1 MIYKLGSVKDLDE
14 VAGVS
19 VEILSEC
26 RSYLEILDAEYG
38 ADRDID
44 RDDGGYVILTDSKAS
59 DDEVREVF
67 DYTQYLCEFEKKQ
80 ETFTTRLY
88 LVSQDY
94 GVVII
99 TVKEKKD
106 DNR

>member
-1 MIYKLGSVKDLDE
+1 MVYKLENVKDLDMVVGISPE
-14 VAGVS
+14 V
-19 VEILSEC
+19 LNEC
-26 RSYLEILDAEYG
+26 KSYLEILDAEYG
-38 ADRDID
+38 ADRDIG
-44 RDDGGYVILTDSKAS
+44 RDDGGYVILADSKVS
-59 DDEVREVF
+59 DDEIKEVF

-80 ETFTTRLY
+80 ETFITRLY

-106 DNR
+106 DN

>member
-1 MIYKLGSVKDLDE
+1 MIYKLRTVKGLDGITGISRE
-14 VAGVS
+14 V
-19 VEILSEC
+19 LTEC
-26 RSYLEILDAEYG
+26 KSYLEILDAEYG

-44 RDDGGYVILTDSKAS
+44 RDYGGYVILADSKAS
-59 DDEVREVF
+59 DEQIKEVF

-80 ETFTTRLY
+80 EAFTTRLY

-99 TVKEKKD
+99 KEKEQENAD
-106 DNR
+106 

>member
-1 MIYKLGSVKDLDE
+1 MVYKLGNVKDLNE
-14 VAGVS
+14 VTGVRAE
-19 VEILSEC
+19 VLSEC
-26 RSYLEILDAEYG
+26 KKYLEILDSEYG
-38 ADRDID
+38 ADRDVD
-44 RDDGGYVILTDSKAS
+44 RDDGGYVILADSKAS

-80 ETFTTRLY
+80 EAFTTRLY

-99 TVKEKKD
+99 TVKETK
-106 DNR
+106 RC

>member
-14 VAGVS
+14 VSGIS
-19 VEILSEC
+19 VEVINEC

-38 ADRDID
+38 VDRDIY
-44 RDDGGYVILTDSKAS
+44 RDDGGYVILADSKAR
-59 DDEVREVF
+59 DDEVRKVF
-67 DYTQYLCEFEKKQ
+67 DYTHHLCEFEKKQ

-88 LVSQDY
+88 LLSQDY